1 MTEAIETRGPGR
13 TAQIMA
19 NLSGVDTGRDRDEV
33 AAYLAELT
41 GELALVARRHGFDAL
56 AYLLDMA
63 QLEAESVTRRP
74 RSPDPKRSAARG

>member
-1 MTEAIETRGPGR
+1 MIGAIETFGR
-13 TAQIMA
+13 RQIMA
-19 NLSGVDTGRDRDEV
+19 NLSGVDAGRDRDEV

-63 QLEAESVTRRP
+63 QLEAERVTRRP
-74 RSPDPKRSAARG
+74 KSPHSKHNTARG